1 MSTSQVMT
9 GLWYIG
15 AMAGAEPDVQKSAH
29 AMVQILTG
37 VVDDLLRHVI
47 VFQRTGNQNATAED
61 LAAETVTR
69 DLEQLKANTR
79 RIVERI
85 FEGAAE
91 EDRRDQERNLEKVKA
106 ELRASNKPDPM
117 GTVAEL
123 AAKFNVSKSE
133 IRRLKAAGQLHT
145 LVKD

>member
-1 MSTSQVMT
+1 MTTTQVML
-9 GLWYIG
+9 GLSHIS
-15 AMAGAEPDVQKSAH
+15 ALTDPEPNQRAAL
-29 AMVQILTG
+29 AMVQILAG
-37 VVDDLLRHVI
+37 DVDELLRHVI
-47 VFQRTGNQNATAED
+47 VFQRTGNQNATPED
-61 LAAETVTR
+61 LAAEIVTR

-79 RIVERI
+79 RIVQRI

-91 EDRRDQERNLEKVKA
+91 EERRDHERNFEKVKA
-106 ELRASNKPDPM
+106 ELRASNKPDPL

-123 AAKFNVSKSE
+123 SAKYNVSKSE